1 MTHIAIVLLIVS
13 IGGWLNI
20 NLLIM
25 ELRVPPE
32 SVAAVQ
38 LMTRTMAVGSAILT
52 PTIASFHEP
61 IPYLVLLA
69 VSICGFFAS
78 TFLPVPGHHLL

>member
-32 SVAAVQ
+32 SVAAV
-38 LMTRTMAVGSAILT
+38 
-52 PTIASFHEP
+52 
-61 IPYLVLLA
+61 
-69 VSICGFFAS
+69 
-78 TFLPVPGHHLL
+78 